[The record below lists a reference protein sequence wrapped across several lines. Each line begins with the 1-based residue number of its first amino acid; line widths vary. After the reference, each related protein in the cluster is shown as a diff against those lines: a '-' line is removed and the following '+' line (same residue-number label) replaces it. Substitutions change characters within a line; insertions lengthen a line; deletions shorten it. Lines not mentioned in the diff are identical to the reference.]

1 MSSLRMLTS
10 LQRSATAPV
19 EETEA
24 LQADIA
30 AQVTDGASAG
40 RHFSTSGLI
49 SFLPLSPCRC

>member
-1 MSSLRMLTS
+1 MSSLRMLTT

-40 RHFSTSGLI
+40 RHLPVA
-49 SFLPLSPCRC
+49 SFPFFYFQHIEE